1 MWLSWRVAT
10 ERALYAERGFYR
22 RTELP
27 ARHFRTSVH
36 ASPVFARAI
45 LALLA
50 HVDKAMGHPAALD
63 VVDVGAGG
71 GELLGQLHE
80 LAPDE
85 LAGRLRLTAVEIRP
99 RPDGLPDAVSWVD
112 TVPAG
117 ITGLVMANEW
127 LDNVPVDVVEQTTGR
142 LRLVLVDPATG
153 NERLGG
159 RPTTADVRWLATWW
173 APGIGER
180 AEVGRPRDEA
190 WVDLLGHLANGYALA
205 VDFHH
210 HRTDRPPGGTVAGYR
225 GGRWVSPV
233 PDGSCDICAHVA
245 LDACAAA
252 GERFGAN
259 DTVLTTQRDA
269 LLALGIDGQQPELS
283 LADRDPVGY
292 LRAQRLA
299 GEAAELLD
307 PAGLGGFGWLFQA
320 VAPNRQHI
328 PARWLST
335 VDHR

>member
-1 MWLSWRVAT
+1 
-10 ERALYAERGFYR
+10 
-22 RTELP
+22 
-27 ARHFRTSVH
+27 
-36 ASPVFARAI
+36 
-45 LALLA
+45 
-50 HVDKAMGHPAALD
+50 
-63 VVDVGAGG
+63 
-71 GELLGQLHE
+71 
-80 LAPDE
+80 
-85 LAGRLRLTAVEIRP
+85 VEIRP
-99 RPDGLPDAVSWVD
+99 RPDDLPAAVTWAH

-159 RPTTADVRWLATWW
+159 LPTTADVRWLAQWW
-173 APGIGER
+173 PPGIGER
-180 AEVGRPRDEA
+180 AEIGRPRDDA
-190 WVDLLGHLANGYALA
+190 WVDLLGHLAKGFALA

-210 HRTDRPPGGTVAGYR
+210 RRTDRPPAGTVAGYR

-233 PDGSCDICAHVA
+233 PDGTCDICAHVA

-259 DTVLTTQRDA
+259 DTVLTTQREA
-269 LLALGIDGQQPELS
+269 LLALGIDGRLPELS
-283 LADRDPVGY
+283 PADNDPVGH
-292 LRAQRLA
+292 LHAQRLA
-299 GEAAELLD
+299 GEAGELLD

-320 VAPNRQHI
+320 VALNRQHI

-335 VDHR
+335 VDRTAIIGE